1 MEYIPPKGRQ
11 YRLCVFLELKLI
23 QSPLQF
29 QCKCAAEF
37 WLFFTNFISQTCIT
51 ILKGKYFNKQFEDV
65 RYLKDPM
72 KIFSNVYFICDCC
85 SFQCQML
92 IITRLH
98 FLVFFNFLCEH
109 TALGFHFFQ
118 ITSIIRLASS
128 TAILIYSSYM
138 KSLAILVSCTD
149 NSLVDQF
156 QDILQYIHLFY
167 QYCFWREN
175 KNNYSKLNA
184 LD

>member
-1 MEYIPPKGRQ
+1 MCSWVLAVLYKLYFPDMHNNTKRKIFQQTIWGCSLLERPHENFFK
-11 YRLCVFLELKLI
+11 CVFHL
-23 QSPLQF
+23 
-29 QCKCAAEF
+29 
-37 WLFFTNFISQTCIT
+37 WLLFISVP
-51 ILKGKYFNKQFEDV
+51 DV
-65 RYLKDPM
+65 DYYKVA
-72 KIFSNVYFICDCC
+72 FSGF
-85 SFQCQML
+85 
-92 IITRLH
+92 
-98 FLVFFNFLCEH
+98 FFNFLCEH

-156 QDILQYIHLFY
+156 QDILQYMHLFY

-184 LD
+184 LDWGY